1 MSGAGALG
9 VLRTGLPGAEDG
21 PVIGLALGS
30 GAARGW
36 AHLGVLQE
44 LAREGIHPQII
55 TGCSIGAFV
64 GAAAASGD
72 LGRLVRWAEALKWQD
87 VVSLLDV
94 SLRGGLIKGQRLIDF
109 FERNFV
115 DRDFS
120 ELDYRFACVATEL
133 SSGREI
139 WLHEGSVAAAVRASI
154 ALPGLMTP
162 VRHQGRLL
170 IDGGLVNPVPV
181 SLCRAMGA
189 DVVIA
194 VDLGSDMVGRAF
206 RRSAVEPAPEE
217 ETEAG
222 WTERLLARFGVTA
235 DEPEPSEMAKRGRP
249 NDPGWSQRLFASM
262 GLTNDPPAGAGGAPE
277 PESLPS
283 LVSVISASINIM
295 QVRIARSRLA
305 GEPADVLISPRVSQL
320 GLMDY
325 HRADEAIAE
334 GVAAVGRA
342 RPLLR
347 ELLGMGDQAHGGV
360 QQAAQDE
367 RPQTAGKE
375 GKSGA

>member
-1 MSGAGALG
+1 MDEPDPQ
-9 VLRTGLPGAEDG
+9 VLAKPRVKPLHRHE

-36 AHLGVLQE
+36 AHLGVLRA
-44 LAREGIHPQII
+44 LAEEGVEPQII
-55 TGCSIGAFV
+55 CGCSIGAFV
-64 GAAAASGD
+64 GAAAASGSGD
-72 LGRLVRWAEALKWQD
+72 LDKLTQWAETLTWQD

-94 SLRGGLIKGQRLIDF
+94 SLRGGLIKGDKLIGF

-120 ELDYRFACVATEL
+120 ELETRFACVATEL
-133 SSGREI
+133 TNGREI
-139 WLHEGSVAAAVRASI
+139 WLQEGSVSAAVRASI

-162 VRHQGRLL
+162 VMHEGRLL
-170 IDGGLVNPVPV
+170 VDGGLVNPVPV

-189 DVVIA
+189 DIVIA

-206 RRSAVEPAPEE
+206 QRAAIEPTPSE

-222 WTERLLARFGVTA
+222 WSERLLSRFGFGNGNG
-235 DEPEPSEMAKRGRP
+235 E
-249 NDPGWSQRLFASM
+249 
-262 GLTNDPPAGAGGAPE
+262 GAA
-277 PESLPS
+277 PS
-283 LVSVISASINIM
+283 LISVISSSINIM

-305 GEPADVLISPRVSQL
+305 GEPADVMISPRVGQL

-325 HRADEAIAE
+325 HRAAEALAE
-334 GVAAVGRA
+334 GEAAVMRM

-347 ELLGMGDQAHGGV
+347 YVLGHDA
-360 QQAAQDE
+360 D
-367 RPQTAGKE
+367 
-375 GKSGA
+375 